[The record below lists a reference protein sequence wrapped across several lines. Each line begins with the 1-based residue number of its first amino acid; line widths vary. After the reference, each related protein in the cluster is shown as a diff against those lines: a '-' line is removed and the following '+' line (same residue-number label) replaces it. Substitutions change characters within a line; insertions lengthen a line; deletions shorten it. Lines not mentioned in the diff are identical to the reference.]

1 MEQASRLMSRFHS
14 FFPGGWL
21 LVSNVVLDDPS
32 SRQLSIESSYREIS
46 NFPDNKALFITKDA
60 MKELRTHLSFT
71 QLRFHRNKQNGRT
84 IHVTTAAN
92 SSGEAVVQFFSGQTD
107 SRPLCCGSFNR
118 MEDDNSRATASCH
131 QWKDMKWGSVKV
143 VQESLN
149 DSTLYLPGANHW
161 YLPNGDQR
169 WECDDFK
176 RNSHT
181 EFFSLSSDDFWKVF
195 VR

>member
-1 MEQASRLMSRFHS
+1 MSRFHS

-46 NFPDNKALFITKDA
+46 NCHDNKALFITKDA

-176 RNSHT
+176 KNSRT